1 MASYTPNLN
10 LYKPD
15 STDDFGD
22 FRAEFNNNM
31 DILDGGG
38 GGDSVSYTQTL
49 ATGEKVGE
57 ITINGTSQDINA
69 PTYAIA
75 VKTNPLGV
83 KYLELSSPDS
93 GDSSTVFAS
102 AINPS
107 IIWFQN
113 ALFDVS
119 GDFIG
124 TLGIDNVTFPIK
136 TRSYIGGDGIEVN
149 QLQTGEGQ
157 ISLEYLKVVDG
168 AVNLVF
174 DDGN

>member
-93 GDSSTVFAS
+93 GDSSTVLAS

-149 QLQTGEGQ
+149 QLLTGEGE

>member
-57 ITINGTSQDINA
+57 ITINGTPTFDAYNREYLSNGKRHYAGDYVYDETLDVVNPMNMPPLAFVSTGDIYKDNA
-69 PTYAIA
+69 SLISYMSSYNRLYGYALR
-75 VKTNPLGV
+75 NND
-83 KYLELSSPDS
+83 YLATINNLSSVVTKDS
-93 GDSSTVFAS
+93 TQTMKV
-102 AINPS
+102 IY
-107 IIWFQN
+107 
-113 ALFDVS
+113 
-119 GDFIG
+119 
-124 TLGIDNVTFPIK
+124 TLTF
-136 TRSYIGGDGIEVN
+136 T
-149 QLQTGEGQ
+149 
-157 ISLEYLKVVDG
+157 
-168 AVNLVF
+168 A
-174 DDGN
+174 